1 MKILLIICAV
11 ILALQIAVLG
21 YSFSD
26 GDKNPPSEEEIE
38 DGDWDPGEEYPMTAW
53 ADDLFGAFRE
63 RIELSKRASQPFAGG
78 ETVSLQ
84 YKHESEKERV
94 IAEFKLTS
102 GEGVMIRYT
111 CGVFKKG
118 YTCPEQVACLCSPGA
133 TIDPDH
139 FAACG
144 DARPQEAAC
153 PEEGDIGEV
162 IVYSKIGELEFTGL
176 GNAGGTVKLN

>member
-1 MKILLIICAV
+1 MKVLLIVCAV
-11 ILALQIAVLG
+11 VLALQLAVLG
-21 YSFSD
+21 YSFSG
-26 GDKNPPSEEEIE
+26 GDKKPPSREEVE
-38 DGDWDPGEEYPMTAW
+38 DGDWDPAEEYPMTAW
-53 ADDLFGAFRE
+53 ADDLFGAFRT
-63 RIELSKRASQPFAGG
+63 RIELPERASQHFAVD

-84 YKHESEKERV
+84 YRHDSKDKRV
-94 IAEFKLTS
+94 IAEFELIS

-111 CGVFKKG
+111 CGIFKKG
-118 YTCPEQVACLCSPGA
+118 YTCPEQIACLCSPGA

-144 DARPQEAAC
+144 DARPQESEC